1 MISEYLDKETVIA
14 QLKQQFPRQRE
25 EWDVVLD
32 KGVKFKDFIAY
43 PIKYGDSFVWLL
55 TDYMTGVVTNV
66 VFSPDLEYGYSHG
79 LMTE

>member
-1 MISEYLDKETVIA
+1 MI
-14 QLKQQFPRQRE
+14 
-25 EWDVVLD
+25 VLD

-43 PIKYGDSFVWLL
+43 PIKYENSFVWLL